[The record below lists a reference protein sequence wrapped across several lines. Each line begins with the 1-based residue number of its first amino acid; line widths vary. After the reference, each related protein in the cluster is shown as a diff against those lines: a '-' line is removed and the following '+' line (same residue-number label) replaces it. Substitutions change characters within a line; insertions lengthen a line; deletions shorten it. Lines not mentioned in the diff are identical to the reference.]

1 MVYPSHNSNGLTYD
15 RNGRLLA
22 CEHGGRRLSR
32 MDESGAMRP
41 LVESYNGKSLNSPN
55 DITVHSSG
63 AIFFTDPP
71 YGIDPDPGELG
82 FNGLYR
88 FDLSGEISLLKD
100 DMVRPNGLAF
110 NPDESLLYVAD
121 SGTRKVM
128 AFPVNEDLSL
138 GTAQLFADMDVRESG
153 NPDGIK
159 VDSYGHVFVASSTGI
174 WVMESSG
181 RYVGTIEFPEL
192 PANLAFGGLGKRVLF
207 ATARTGLY
215 RVRVNYPG
223 DYRYLAVRRVPEP
236 LLGGTGTSCKADCLP
251 AGGDATRL
259 GFFTSSPGIALSRID
274 PNRTECSLATTP

>member
-1 MVYPSHNSNGLTYD
+1 MIAMAGCS
-15 RNGRLLA
+15 LA
-22 CEHGGRRLSR
+22 STAGAVCPR

-41 LVESYNGKSLNSPN
+41 LVESYKGKSLNSPN

-223 DYRYLAVRRVPEP
+223 ITA
-236 LLGGTGTSCKADCLP
+236 
-251 AGGDATRL
+251 
-259 GFFTSSPGIALSRID
+259 I
-274 PNRTECSLATTP
+274 

>member
-1 MVYPSHNSNGLTYD
+1 MAITLRDLVPAQQPELLASGFQFTEGPVWHPQGFLLFSDIRADAIYRYVPDRGVQRLVYPSHNSNGLTYD

-41 LVESYNGKSLNSPN
+41 LVESYKGKSLNSPN

-223 DYRYLAVRRVPEP
+223 ITA
-236 LLGGTGTSCKADCLP
+236 
-251 AGGDATRL
+251 
-259 GFFTSSPGIALSRID
+259 I
-274 PNRTECSLATTP
+274 